1 MGDEEAYARR
11 RAMRLHQAEE
21 RRRQVRRRRAVA
33 AAAAVVM
40 LLVAGVAIGR
50 LVGGDG
56 SAADP
61 VAKGRPAGSSP
72 AASSTASTSSPPKPT
87 GTVTISAVGDTM
99 LGYANTLA
107 PNPGSYFDGVRSQ
120 ITGDIRFA
128 NLEGTLT
135 DRTSGKCAVL
145 TSSCYE
151 FRVPQSWARYFKHAG
166 FTIVSNANNHAFDF
180 WQGGLDDTVAALDRA
195 GLAHTGRT
203 HEITYVKVRDLTV
216 AFIGVASYPNTGPL
230 NDYAAA
236 ARLIHQAGRHADI
249 VVVAMHAGAEGT
261 AALHLTGQ
269 DEIYGGENRGNPEA
283 FARMAI
289 DNGADLVL
297 GYSPHVLRAMEV
309 YRHRLIA
316 YSLGNFA
323 GYHNFTTEGDL
334 GVSGILHVKLAADGR
349 FLSGRFVSTLL
360 AGPGMPELDPDGRGA
375 ALIEQLSR
383 EDLGGRGAHV
393 SPSGRITP

>member
-1 MGDEEAYARR
+1 MRLHRAEARR
-11 RAMRLHQAEE
+11 RE
-21 RRRQVRRRRAVA
+21 VRRRRML
-33 AAAAVVM
+33 AAVLGAAV
-40 LLVAGVAIGR
+40 LVVAGLAAGR
-50 LVGGDG
+50 MTGGGD
-56 SAADP
+56 AAGGTT
-61 VAKGRPAGSSP
+61 GRPASHRSSGEP
-72 AASSTASTSSPPKPT
+72 TAPESTGQPRPT
-87 GTVTISAVGDTM
+87 GTVTLSAVGDTM
-99 LGYANTLA
+99 LGYGTTLA

-120 ITGDIRFA
+120 ITGDIRFM

-145 TSSCYE
+145 TTSCYE
-151 FRVPQSWARYFKHAG
+151 FRVPPSWARYFKRAG
-166 FTIVSNANNHAFDF
+166 WTIVSNANNHAFDY

-203 HEITYVKVRDLTV
+203 REIAYVKVRALTV

-230 NDYAAA
+230 NDYTAA
-236 ARLIHQAGRHADI
+236 ARLIRRADRRADI

-261 AALHLTGQ
+261 SALHLTGQ

-283 FARMAI
+283 FAHMAI
-289 DNGADLVL
+289 DAGADLIL

-309 YRHRLIA
+309 YRRRLVA

-323 GYHNFTTEGDL
+323 GYHNFTIEGDL

-349 FLSGRFVSTLL
+349 FLSGRFTSTLL
-360 AGPGMPELDPDGRGA
+360 VGAGQPQLDPGGRGA

-383 EDLGGRGAHV
+383 EDLHGRGAHI
-393 SPSGRITP
+393 SPAGAIAP

>member
-1 MGDEEAYARR
+1 
-11 RAMRLHQAEE
+11 MRLHQAEE

-33 AAAAVVM
+33 AVAAVIL

-50 LVGGDG
+50 LVGGG

-61 VAKGRPAGSSP
+61 VATDRATGSSP
-72 AASSTASTSSPPKPT
+72 AASSTASTSLPPKPT

-107 PNPGSYFDGVRSQ
+107 PNPGSYFDGVRSE

-151 FRVPQSWARYFKHAG
+151 FRVPPSWARYFRRAG

-236 ARLIHQAGRHADI
+236 ARLIHRAGRHADI

-309 YRHRLIA
+309 YKHRLIA

-323 GYHNFTTEGDL
+323 GYHNFTTEGEL

-349 FLSGRFVSTLL
+349 FLSGRFASTLL

-383 EDLGGRGAHV
+383 EDLGGRGAHI
-393 SPSGRITP
+393 SRSGRITP

>member
-1 MGDEEAYARR
+1 
-11 RAMRLHQAEE
+11 MRVHQA
-21 RRRQVRRRRAVA
+21 QQRRRRIRRRRGVA
-33 AAAAVVM
+33 AA
-40 LLVAGVAIGR
+40 I
-50 LVGGDG
+50 LVGVLVIGGVSAGRVLGGGGAGPDTVTHHRTQG
-56 SAADP
+56 SGSVETTTP
-61 VAKGRPAGSSP
+61 PPA
-72 AASSTASTSSPPKPT
+72 KPT

-107 PNPGSYFDGVRSQ
+107 PDPDHYFDGVRSQ

-135 DRTSGKCAVL
+135 DRTAGKCAVL
-145 TSSCYE
+145 KTSCYE
-151 FRVPQSWARYFKHAG
+151 FRAPPDWARYFKRAG
-166 FTIVSNANNHAFDF
+166 FSIVSNANNHAFDF

-203 HEITYVKVRDLTV
+203 REITYVKANGLTV

-230 NDYAAA
+230 NDYDAA
-236 ARLIHQAGRHADI
+236 ARLIHRADRDADM

-261 AALHLTGQ
+261 SALHLTGQ

-283 FARMAI
+283 FAHMAI
-289 DNGADLVL
+289 DAGADLIL

-334 GVSGILHVKLAADGR
+334 GVSGILHVKLAAN
-349 FLSGRFVSTLL
+349 GRFVSGRFTSTVL
-360 AGPGMPELDPDGRGA
+360 AGPGMPELDPSGRGA

-383 EDLGGRGAHV
+383 EDLGARGAHV
-393 SPSGRITP
+393 SASGLIRG

>member
-1 MGDEEAYARR
+1 MRLHRAEARR
-11 RAMRLHQAEE
+11 REI
-21 RRRQVRRRRAVA
+21 RRRRLAAGLIGAAVLLAVGLA
-33 AAAAVVM
+33 AAR
-40 LLVAGVAIGR
+40 LAGS
-50 LVGGDG
+50 GGDG
-56 SAADP
+56 GDP
-61 VAKGRPAGSSP
+61 VARTSSRPTSGDGSGAGSRPASTP
-72 AASSTASTSSPPKPT
+72 APHPT
-87 GTVTISAVGDTM
+87 GTVTLSAVGDTM
-99 LGYANTLA
+99 LGYGTTLA

-120 ITGDIRFA
+120 ITGDIRFM

-151 FRVPQSWARYFKHAG
+151 FRIPPSWARYFRQAG
-166 FTIVSNANNHAFDF
+166 WTIVSNANNHAFDY

-203 HEITYVKVRDLTV
+203 REITYVKVRALTV

-230 NDYAAA
+230 NDYDA
-236 ARLIHQAGRHADI
+236 ARRMIRRAGRHADI

-283 FARMAI
+283 FAHMAI
-289 DNGADLVL
+289 DAGADLIL

-334 GVSGILHVKLAADGR
+334 GVSGILHVRLAADGR
-349 FLSGRFVSTLL
+349 FLSGRFVSTVLVG
-360 AGPGMPELDPDGRGA
+360 AGQPELDPSGRGA

-383 EDLGGRGAHV
+383 EDLHGRGAHL
-393 SPSGRITP
+393 SASGVIAR

>member
-1 MGDEEAYARR
+1 MRLHRAEARR
-11 RAMRLHQAEE
+11 RQL
-21 RRRQVRRRRAVA
+21 RRRRAIAAIA
-33 AAAAVVM
+33 AAGV
-40 LLVAGVAIGR
+40 LLVAGVAAGR
-50 LVGGDG
+50 MVGGG
-56 SAADP
+56 GPSAGASEHS
-61 VAKGRPAGSSP
+61 RPAERPTTGTSATS
-72 AASSTASTSSPPKPT
+72 SSPPKPT
-87 GTVTISAVGDTM
+87 GTVTLSAVGDTM

-107 PNPGSYFDGVRSQ
+107 PDPGRYFDGVRPQ

-128 NLEGTLT
+128 NLEGALT

-151 FRVPQSWARYFKHAG
+151 FRVPPGWARYFKRAG

-180 WQGGLDDTVAALDRA
+180 WQGGLDDTVAALDRV

-203 HEITYVKVRDLTV
+203 REIAYVKVRDLTV

-230 NDYAAA
+230 NDYGAA
-236 ARLIHQAGRHADI
+236 ARLIHRADRRADI

-289 DNGADLVL
+289 DNGADLIL

-309 YRHRLIA
+309 YHHRLIA

-334 GVSGILHVKLAADGR
+334 GVSGILHVKLGADGR
-349 FLSGRFVSTLL
+349 FLAGRFTSTSLV
-360 AGPGMPELDPDGRGA
+360 GPGMPQLDPAGRGA

-383 EDLGGRGAHV
+383 EDLGARGAHV
-393 SPSGRITP
+393 SPAGRITP